1 MFISPTAA
9 KKTHLKG
16 HATSADGE
24 GHGAEH
30 TEVGNPQCKVNGCVV
45 AMGEPALERQR
56 AWGGSGEGF
65 GLQGSEKLKLTPT
78 KEELHHRH
86 RPSLAEGE

>member
-1 MFISPTAA
+1 MQ
-9 KKTHLKG
+9 HQQMVKG
-16 HATSADGE
+16 TEH
-24 GHGAEH
+24 H
-30 TEVGNPQCKVNGCVV
+30 TEVGNPQCKVNGCGV

-78 KEELHHRH
+78 KEELHHRY
-86 RPSLAEGE
+86 RPSLVERQQP